1 MSWVICPVCGLRM
14 AIMSLPD
21 IVIRSIR
28 GKLEVNE
35 VELVL
40 KLMNSDKMREVID
53 RVVEERMW
61 KMEREL
67 GKKLRGWLSESRSLS
82 LTRL

>member
-1 MSWVICPVCGLRM
+1 MM

-53 RVVEERMW
+53 RMVEERMW
-61 KMEREL
+61 KIEREL
-67 GKKLRGWLSESRSLS
+67 GKKLRGRLSESRSLS

>member
-21 IVIRSIR
+21 IVIGSIR

-40 KLMNSDKMREVID
+40 KLMNSDKMREV
-53 RVVEERMW
+53 VEERM
-61 KMEREL
+61 
-67 GKKLRGWLSESRSLS
+67 
-82 LTRL
+82 

>member
-21 IVIRSIR
+21 IVIGSIR

-53 RVVEERMW
+53 RMVEERMW
-61 KMEREL
+61 KIEREL
-67 GKKLRGWLSESRSLS
+67 GKKLRCRLSESRSLS